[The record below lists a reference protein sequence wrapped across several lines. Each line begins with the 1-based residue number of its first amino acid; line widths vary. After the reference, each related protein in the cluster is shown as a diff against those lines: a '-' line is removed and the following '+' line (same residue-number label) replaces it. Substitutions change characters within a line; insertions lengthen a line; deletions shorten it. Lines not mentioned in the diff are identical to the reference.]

1 MNKIIIPLISISI
14 LMPLSLFGQGKLSIG
29 GMGAF
34 YRPVLAEVNERYEVT
49 YSDGTDIDKLEG
61 NFLLGGFVGYQ
72 LSTNLGVRLQVTHWS
87 EEASITPPPPLAG
100 FIDPRMRIPQRQ
112 NQEIQVRTL
121 MFDGQYY
128 VNRSGSSIRVYFG
141 AGLGIVF
148 IRDKTSIESALGFKQ
163 SGEET
168 FREFGFRPF
177 VGADLF
183 SARKMNFFV
192 EAGYMISNYP
202 VLTATLVPT
211 TNYSY
216 NIIVK
221 EVNTSLNGLNATVG
235 LKLNL

>member
-1 MNKIIIPLISISI
+1 MSKTINSLISISMM
-14 LMPLSLFGQGKLSIG
+14 MPLGLFGQGKLSIG

-61 NFLLGGFVGYQ
+61 NFSLGGFVGYQ
-72 LSTNLGVRLQVTHWS
+72 LSTNLGFRLQVTHWS
-87 EEASITPPPPLAG
+87 EEASINPPPPLAG
-100 FIDPRMRIPQRQ
+100 VIDPRMRIPQRQ

-128 VNRSGSSIRVYFG
+128 VNRPGSSIRVYFG

-148 IRDKTSIESALGFKQ
+148 IRDKTSIESELGFKQ

-183 SARKMNFFV
+183 SAGKMNFFV

-202 VLTATLVPT
+202 VLTFTLLPT
-211 TNYSY
+211 TNGNYS
-216 NIIVK
+216 ITVK

-235 LKLNL
+235 VKLNL